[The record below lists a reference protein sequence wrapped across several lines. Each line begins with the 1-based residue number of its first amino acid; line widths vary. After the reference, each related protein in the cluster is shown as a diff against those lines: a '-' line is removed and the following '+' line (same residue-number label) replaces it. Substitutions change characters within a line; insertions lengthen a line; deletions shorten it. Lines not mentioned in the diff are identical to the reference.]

1 MQFDISANTISNPS
15 GSLVAP
21 REAEHFTAELVDR
34 IHQDSRFDLLVPVPQ
49 TANLSKRLRG
59 IPEEKFTRRWSG
71 YATAVQPY
79 ALTHSQNGPF
89 SLFVQRL
96 GEVASNYQYKAF
108 LSTRAGGEVE
118 ALTQE
123 VAISKSACRESMAIP
138 ASLGS
143 RDQPDRSS
151 TVRRSR
157 TTNREGCTSHAAGA

>member
-59 IPEEKFTRRWSG
+59 IPDET
-71 YATAVQPY
+71 
-79 ALTHSQNGPF
+79 
-89 SLFVQRL
+89 
-96 GEVASNYQYKAF
+96 F
-108 LSTRAGGEVE
+108 LSTRVSGEVE